1 MDREICLQYLKVND
15 CALQDSDAMSGGGG
29 SLGIPCNHPK
39 KSLGLGPRTFST
51 VSAPCSHPSSSDDD
65 NDDEESINTLT
76 IQVPK
81 LQNKLRKQNSYSSPT
96 KQQPPQRTTATTRS
110 LKNNKYLSVPFK

>member
-1 MDREICLQYLKVND
+1 MPHHV
-15 CALQDSDAMSGGGG
+15 DSDTMSGGGG
-29 SLGIPCNHPK
+29 SLGIPCNHPQ

-65 NDDEESINTLT
+65 NDEESINTLT

>member
-1 MDREICLQYLKVND
+1 
-15 CALQDSDAMSGGGG
+15 MSGGGG
-29 SLGIPCNHPK
+29 SLGIPCNHPQ

-65 NDDEESINTLT
+65 NDEEESINTLT